1 MSDLLLYLLK
11 ANIALGFF
19 FLGYYLWLRK
29 LTFYKINRYYLAVA
43 LVFSATYP
51 FIPVETWFVPSQD
64 IPSHLLLDFSDW
76 RPIPI
81 AEEPPLAAN
90 GLSTAYWISV
100 GLFGVLFLIKLMG
113 IGRIHL
119 RSVPAR
125 WGLFQYRSTSEDI
138 SPFSF
143 WTNIYFNPSLHREEE
158 YLKIFKHEEVHVRQ
172 LHSVDILLAEVS
184 LIFFWYN
191 PFCWMLRKAVEE
203 NIEFITDQKV
213 LASGIDKKSYQ
224 YSLVQISTSTHLSE
238 MGNHFN
244 FKNLKKRI
252 IMMNKKQSSK
262 MQLGKYLLILPAVI
276 VGSLIFGVSDARD
289 NPKSQPMVMEVVRLD
304 VQDTLK
310 QKNPKENL
318 HPGGNNNGAKPFIDN
333 IHKTY
338 PPAIQVA
345 PVTETPPADSQ
356 DTVKKEPLY
365 IINGEKQTPENPRNY
380 RPEEIASVNV
390 LKDKAAIA
398 AYGEDGKNGVI
409 EITTKPLVLID
420 GRIVPYEDMDKLD
433 PAKIKSLNVGKGEA
447 QSIYGSRAKNGVIE
461 ITTLSNTTTGTLK
474 VKEDKDATDLSGAD
488 PSVKKG
494 AADLHSP
501 LKVRGATENVLFI
514 IDGEK
519 TNGLETLNPD
529 DIESITVYKGEQAV
543 EKYGEEGK
551 EGVIEITT
559 KQ

>member
-29 LTFYKINRYYLAVA
+29 LTFYKINRYYLVFAW
-43 LVFSATYP
+43 VFSATYP

-64 IPSHLLLDFSDW
+64 IPTHLLLDFSEW
-76 RPIPI
+76 QPLPM
-81 AEEPPLAAN
+81 AEETPVASTR
-90 GLSTAYWISV
+90 LSIGYWISV

-125 WGLFQYRSTSEDI
+125 WGLFHYRSTSEDI

-172 LHSVDILLAEVS
+172 LHSVDILLAEIS

-191 PFCWMLRKAVEE
+191 PLCWLLRKAVEE

-224 YSLVQISTSTHLSE
+224 YSLVQISTLAHPSE

-262 MQLGKYLLILPAVI
+262 MHLGKYLLIFPAVI

-289 NPKSQPMVMEVVRLD
+289 RSKAQPMVVEVFPLD

-310 QKNPKENL
+310 QKNSKNSL
-318 HPGGNNNGAKPFIDN
+318 HPGSNNGGAKPFIDN

-338 PPAIQVA
+338 PPAVHVA
-345 PVTETPPADSQ
+345 PVPETSPTDSQ

-365 IINGEKQTPENPRNY
+365 IINKVKQTPENTSYY

-390 LKDKAAIA
+390 IKDKAAIA
-398 AYGEDGKNGVI
+398 AFGADGKNGVI

-433 PAKIKSLNVGKGEA
+433 PAKIKSLHVGKGEA
-447 QSIYGSRAKNGVIE
+447 LDRKSTRLNS
-461 ITTLSNTTTGTLK
+461 S
-474 VKEDKDATDLSGAD
+474 
-488 PSVKKG
+488 
-494 AADLHSP
+494 H
-501 LKVRGATENVLFI
+501 VRI
-514 IDGEK
+514 
-519 TNGLETLNPD
+519 
-529 DIESITVYKGEQAV
+529 SYAV
-543 EKYGEEGK
+543 FCL
-551 EGVIEITT
+551 
-559 KQ
+559 

>member
-51 FIPVETWFVPSQD
+51 FIPVETWFVPNQD
-64 IPSHLLLDFSDW
+64 IPSHLLVDFSDW

-81 AEEPPLAAN
+81 AEETPVAAN

-100 GLFGVLFLIKLMG
+100 GVFGVLFLIKLMG

-224 YSLVQISTSTHLSE
+224 YSLVQISTLAHPSE

-262 MQLGKYLLILPAVI
+262 MQLGKYLLIFPAVI

-289 NPKSQPMVMEVVRLD
+289 NSKSQPVVMEVVPLE

-318 HPGGNNNGAKPFIDN
+318 HPGGNNNGAKQLIDN
-333 IHKTY
+333 VNKTY

-345 PVTETPPADSQ
+345 PVTETPATDSQ

-365 IINGEKQTPENPRNY
+365 IINGEKQTPENTRNY

-398 AYGEDGKNGVI
+398 AYGKDGKNGVI

-420 GRIVPYEDMDKLD
+420 GRIVPYEDMNKLD

-461 ITTLSNTTTGTLK
+461 ITTLSNTTTGALET
-474 VKEDKDATDLSGAD
+474 KEDEDATDLSGAD
-488 PSVKKG
+488 SSVKKG
-494 AADLHSP
+494 AADLHSSV
-501 LKVRGATENVLFI
+501 KFRGATENVLFI

-529 DIESITVYKGEQAV
+529 DIASITVYKGEQAV

-551 EGVIEITT
+551 EGVIEIIT